1 MQRQPKTG
9 ISRWIFFECYIRTY
23 WLANFLNQTHKND
36 FYTNWKHAW
45 IEWVWIYRGRLLF
58 ENSSLWSFDLQKAC
72 FRILKLA
79 QRFVKIFFLV
89 SFPTSL
95 ENDLPT
101 FTLRISQCKYFS
113 LESIDGDRCLWL
125 RFPSKSKSRMKF
137 CWYKLRM
144 VKTKMA

>member
-1 MQRQPKTG
+1 M
-9 ISRWIFFECYIRTY
+9 ISTQTENM
-23 WLANFLNQTHKND
+23 LALSEFRFIGADYFLSTLLCD
-36 FYTNWKHAW
+36 
-45 IEWVWIYRGRLLF
+45 RLICKRPVG
-58 ENSSLWSFDLQKAC
+58 N

-113 LESIDGDRCLWL
+113 VESIDGDRCLWL
-125 RFPSKSKSRMKF
+125 RFPLKSESRMKF
-137 CWYKLRM
+137 C
-144 VKTKMA
+144 